1 VEFWGTLGSVGATE
15 IIKTRITPET
25 KARVAEVTQAQL
37 LTESIWLRRL
47 VLRELQAA
55 HSEDGPRHQLGAPAE
70 GARAQCSSRRAP
82 GSSLHI
88 KLQTDDRLLLH
99 ERAAAR
105 GMASATYVSVLVRSH
120 LRALA
125 PLPKDELVALKRAAS
140 ELGGVGRNLNQIA
153 RAANQG
159 AGGEAIGHGEFRA
172 VLKICEALRDHTK
185 KLIKANAASWLS
197 GHAEPA
203 D

>member
-1 VEFWGTLGSVGATE
+1 MEFWGTLGPMDATE
-15 IIKTRITPET
+15 VIKTRITPET
-25 KARVAEVTQAQL
+25 KARVAQVTQSQL

-47 VLRELQAA
+47 VLRELGVAA
-55 HSEDGPRHQLGAPAE
+55 SEDARRHQIGVPAE
-70 GARAQCSSRRAP
+70 GIRGQCSNRRAP
-82 GSSLHI
+82 GSSLHV
-88 KLQTDDRLLLH
+88 KLRPDDRLLLH

-125 PLPKDELVALKRAAS
+125 PLPKDELVALKRAVS
-140 ELGGVGRNLNQIA
+140 ELGVVGRNLNQIA
-153 RAANQG
+153 RAVNQG
-159 AGGEAIGHGEFRA
+159 TRVGGVAHDEFRA
-172 VLKICEALRDHTK
+172 ILKICEALRDYTK
-185 KLIKANAASWLS
+185 NLIKANAASWRS

>member
-1 VEFWGTLGSVGATE
+1 MEFWGTLGPVGATA

-25 KARVAEVTQAQL
+25 KVRVAEVTRAQL

-47 VLRELQAA
+47 VLRELRAA
-55 HSEDGPRHQLGAPAE
+55 QSKDGRRHHVDAPAE
-70 GARAQCSSRRAP
+70 GARGQCFNRRVP
-82 GSSLHI
+82 GSSLHV
-88 KLQTDDRLLLH
+88 KLRPDDRLLLH

-120 LRALA
+120 LRALT

-140 ELGGVGRNLNQIA
+140 ELGAVGRNLNQIA

-159 AGGEAIGHGEFRA
+159 ARGGGIGHDEFRA
-172 VLKICEALRDHTK
+172 ILKLCEALRDHTK
-185 KLIKANAASWLS
+185 NMIKANAASWMS
-197 GHAEPA
+197 GHAEAA

>member
-1 VEFWGTLGSVGATE
+1 VEFSGTLGPVGATE
-15 IIKTRITPET
+15 VIKTRITPET

-47 VLRELQAA
+47 VLRELRAI
-55 HSEDGPRHQLGAPAE
+55 APGDSPGHHVGGSFG
-70 GARAQCSSRRAP
+70 GARGQCCTRRVP
-82 GSSLHI
+82 GSSLHV
-88 KLQTDDRLLLH
+88 KLRPDDRLLLH

-120 LRALA
+120 VRSLA
-125 PLPKDELVALKRAAS
+125 PLPKDELVALKRAVS
-140 ELGGVGRNLNQIA
+140 ELGAVGRHLNQIA
-153 RAANQG
+153 RAANEG
-159 AGGEAIGHGEFRA
+159 ARVGGVGRDEFRA
-172 VLKICEALRDHTK
+172 ILKICEALRDHTK
-185 KLIKANAASWLS
+185 SLVKANVASWLS